1 MSQDLSTK
9 SQNDNLCT
17 YEYDKKRDS
26 WDTIHMVQGTALVFM
41 CPSLHKCIH
50 DVEAPRKYE
59 KVENGVCSCCALLP
73 KVVSRFKQTNYE

>member
-1 MSQDLSTK
+1 
-9 SQNDNLCT
+9 
-17 YEYDKKRDS
+17 
-26 WDTIHMVQGTALVFM
+26 MVQGTALVFM

-59 KVENGVCSCCALLP
+59 KVENGICSCCALLP

>member
-1 MSQDLSTK
+1 MSQDLSIK

-50 DVEAPRKYE
+50 DVDIERPIFE
-59 KVENGVCSCCALLP
+59 ILL
-73 KVVSRFKQTNYE
+73 KFKEFHPNS